1 MAGPGIKIG
10 DWLTHISNT
19 GPNKSLS
26 IRIEHAIRDNEFK
39 EYYLECMKAAEAGKK
54 EFRKEGRFV
63 PCQDMIDNFDD
74 ENIKVEFHVYSIV
87 FSWGS

>member
-1 MAGPGIKIG
+1 MARPGVTVG

-26 IRIEHAIRDNEFK
+26 IRIENAVKDNQFK

-54 EFRKEGRFV
+54 EFEKAGKFIECKE
-63 PCQDMIDNFDD
+63 MIKDFDD
-74 ENIKVEFHVYSIV
+74 EKIKVEFKGHSIV
-87 FSWGS
+87 FSWE